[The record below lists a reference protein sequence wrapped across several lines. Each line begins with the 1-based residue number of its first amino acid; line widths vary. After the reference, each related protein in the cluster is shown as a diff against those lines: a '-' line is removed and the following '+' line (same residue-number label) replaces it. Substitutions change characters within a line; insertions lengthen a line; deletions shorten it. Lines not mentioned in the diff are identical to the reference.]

1 MCIMVPKFCGNES
14 NCYQNMVIFL
24 IFKTAAV
31 CHLENVMRIWNNNEQ
46 QLMALYCYAKF
57 GWNQC
62 SSFNNMQV
70 LILSE
75 LGLKVLLHAPFRGF
89 LGLWPLNGEQ
99 YQWDTQKALLAQKDT
114 IWRTDHQNQS
124 ISVNCAHD
132 NERNLTTWQTQTTNV
147 VGLKSNFACRVIL
160 GGKSKFQVSLTS

>member
-1 MCIMVPKFCGNES
+1 MVPKFCGNES

-89 LGLWPLNGEQ
+89 LGL
-99 YQWDTQKALLAQKDT
+99 
-114 IWRTDHQNQS
+114 
-124 ISVNCAHD
+124 
-132 NERNLTTWQTQTTNV
+132 
-147 VGLKSNFACRVIL
+147 
-160 GGKSKFQVSLTS
+160 